1 MSQCLNCQFYD
12 RKSQRAAD
20 ARGLQ
25 WGLCRREA
33 PLLNPVNQKAH
44 AIEGVWPTV
53 RDDDWCGRWEAQRG
67 TEVAMPSAA
76 TLAQSA
82 AKSANARAPAMAGP
96 RTQTLASGPRTL
108 PIGTS
113 QGPNITRT
121 VPLQG
126 SAGNG
131 SIAGGLNPTTK
142 K

>member
-1 MSQCLNCQFYD
+1 VSQCLNCQFYD

-25 WGLCRREA
+25 WGLCRRQA
-33 PLLNPVNQKAH
+33 PLLNPVNQKSH

-53 RDDDWCGRWEAQRG
+53 RDDDWCGQWEAHRG

-76 TLAQSA
+76 ALAQGA
-82 AKSANARAPAMAGP
+82 AKTVNARSPAMAGP
-96 RTQTLASGPRTL
+96 RTQTLASGPRTH
-108 PIGTS
+108 PAT
-113 QGPNITRT
+113 QGPNITRA

-126 SAGNG
+126 SPGTG
-131 SIAGGLNPTTK
+131 SVVGGLTPTIK